1 MEVYLKSLIQER
13 FEVVPTLLTEEEKE
27 GKEGKEEEKE
37 GKEEEK
43 EGKEEEEGKEGKVEL
58 HLGLAQEDDS
68 FPHLSILQRLV
79 EFLDGQ

>member
-13 FEVVPTLLTEEEKE
+13 FEVVPTLLT
-27 GKEGKEEEKE
+27 
-37 GKEEEK
+37 EEEK